1 MNYYEIVFYGEG
13 HEKDWTFYLKSETKL
28 TDARVAEKLQHEFIG
43 VDGLEQHHLENIVSV
58 NEITVK
64 EFEMCSGIET
74 GKSFTVQ
81 FTLEVT
87 AQDMGEAVRFAVDDV
102 IELYKDKN
110 LVASVTQN

>member
-13 HEKDWTFYLKSETKL
+13 HEKDWTFYLKSNIKL
-28 TDARVAEKLQHEFIG
+28 TDAGVAEKLLHDFIG

-64 EFEMCSGIET
+64 EFEMCSGIESD
-74 GKSFTVQ
+74 KSFTVQ

-87 AQDMGEAVRFAVDDV
+87 AQDMGEAVRFAIDD
-102 IELYKDKN
+102 ILELYKDKN